1 MKKIIFAALVSSLF
15 AIGAMAQSRPGII
28 VSAGYQGS
36 KVTGFDNAKMSSGAR
51 AGVAIDVPVLTSGT
65 MQLSVQPGLNFSM
78 KGVTYGNDKVEI
90 RDSFFYVD
98 LPILANLRFDV
109 DSRLN
114 AFVNAGP
121 YLAYGVGGASN
132 STIKPTEYYNPFEGI
147 INQGKEIGG
156 LRAFD
161 WGLQVGAG
169 VEYSRIMLAL
179 GTQVG
184 FYDITPDIYT
194 LDIFGIK
201 DILGIKAGTKNNN
214 TSFFVTLGYRF

>member
-36 KVTGFDNAKMSSGAR
+36 KVTGFDKAKIASGAR
-51 AGVAIDVPVLTSGT
+51 TGVAIDVPVLTSGT

-78 KGVTYGNDKVEI
+78 KGVAYGDKEKV
-90 RDSFFYVD
+90 SNSCYYVD

-121 YLAYGVGGASN
+121 YIAYGVGGTAKS
-132 STIKPTEYYNPFEGI
+132 SGKTETYNPFKKTTI
-147 INQGKEIGG
+147 LGKEIGG

-169 VEYSRIMLAL
+169 VEYSRIMLTV

-184 FYDITPDIYT
+184 LYDITPDI
-194 LDIFGIK
+194 DIHL
-201 DILGIKAGTKNNN
+201 LGVKAGTKNNN

>member
-36 KVTGFDNAKMSSGAR
+36 KVTGFDNAKIASGAR

-78 KGVTYGNDKVEI
+78 KGVDYGDKEKV
-90 RDSFFYVD
+90 SNSCYYVD

-121 YLAYGVGGASN
+121 YLAYGVGGSAKYGDKSK
-132 STIKPTEYYNPFEGI
+132 SYNPFKKTTI
-147 INQGKEIGG
+147 LGKEVGG
-156 LRAFD
+156 LNAFD

-169 VEYSRIMLAL
+169 VEYSRVMLTV

-184 FYDITPDIYT
+184 FYDITPNIE
-194 LDIFGIK
+194 
-201 DILGIKAGTKNNN
+201 ILGFKAGTKNNN